1 MQTSTLAP
9 GVMDIV
15 RTLCEDPVADVRAF
29 VRDILSDR
37 GSTSS
42 FRTVEKVAPSSPS
55 VSIFS
60 RPPVAR
66 MEDDD
71 NTLFVASR

>member
-15 RTLCEDPVADVRAF
+15 RTLREDPVADVRAF
-29 VRDILSDR
+29 VRDIPSER
-37 GSTSS
+37 RNTSS
-42 FRTVEKVAPSSPS
+42 FRRVENVAPTSPS

-71 NTLFVASR
+71 NVLFVASR